1 MSLRLISSLLKQ
13 PNIENDVLNNTL
25 HHTSRDKYINELNSL
40 YQTPKPDRGDEMPH
54 YQVLQN
60 GLQQADLL
68 FLPDDEGL
76 KYCLVVVDLH
86 SRKCDAE
93 PITDK
98 TTDTITAA
106 FKKIYARN
114 ILSLPVSITCDS
126 GGEFKGITKKYF
138 ENQNI
143 IIKYAATGRHRQVAL
158 VEAKNKKIGSTLHKL
173 MALEELKTNEE
184 NREWVKYLSDVVKAI
199 NNALPPPIIAPLAD
213 EPIANKNN
221 EEVLAIGTKVRI
233 LLEYPINIV
242 TGKKL
247 HGVFRSSD
255 IRWSKE
261 IKTITDI
268 ALNPGMPVMYQVG
281 TEDFLRTRNQIQVVN
296 PVNFV

>member
-1 MSLRLISSLLKQ
+1 
-13 PNIENDVLNNTL
+13 
-25 HHTSRDKYINELNSL
+25 
-40 YQTPKPDRGDEMPH
+40 
-54 YQVLQN
+54 
-60 GLQQADLL
+60 
-68 FLPDDEGL
+68 
-76 KYCLVVVDLH
+76 
-86 SRKCDAE
+86 
-93 PITDK
+93 
-98 TTDTITAA
+98 
-106 FKKIYARN
+106 
-114 ILSLPVSITCDS
+114 
-126 GGEFKGITKKYF
+126 
-138 ENQNI
+138 
-143 IIKYAATGRHRQVAL
+143 
-158 VEAKNKKIGSTLHKL
+158 

-213 EPIANKNN
+213 EPLANKNN

-268 ALNPGMPVMYQVG
+268 ALNPGMPVMYQIG
-281 TEDFLRTRNQIQVVN
+281 TEDFLRTRHQIQVVN
-296 PVNFV
+296 LVNFV